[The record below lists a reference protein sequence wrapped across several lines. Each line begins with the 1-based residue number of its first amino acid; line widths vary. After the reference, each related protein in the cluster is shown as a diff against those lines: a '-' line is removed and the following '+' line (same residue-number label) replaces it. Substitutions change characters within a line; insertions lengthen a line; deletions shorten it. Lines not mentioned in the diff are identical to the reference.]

1 MLRTALITLI
11 IIFLSNH
18 IIAQGP
24 CTLQGQTPPLAI
36 PVCGTSAFI
45 QDSVSICNGM
55 AIPVPCNDGIVY
67 LDKNPFWYKFHCFQT
82 GVIGFLVVPNN
93 PLDDYDWMLF
103 DVTGKN
109 PMAVYTDT
117 TCIVAYNWS
126 GVVGNTGTA
135 PNTTDSNSC
144 ASAMDTTNGGI
155 VTPNQTKMPL
165 LIQGHDYLL
174 MVSHFTNTQ
183 VGYQITFGGGNAVI
197 TDTLLPFMKYA
208 RAICDGTTMML
219 VTNKKMRCT
228 SLDSSGSDFSLSPPL
243 ANIIKAT
250 GNCYGGFDFDTIWV
264 NLDRPLPPGKYNLV
278 VNLGADGNT
287 LEDICYNNIPVGS
300 SIPVDVYPMYAT
312 PMDSINVKDSC
323 NPSSVNLVFRRPL
336 KCSSI
341 AADGSDFIVTGPSGV
356 SIANATFT
364 CNSDSTVPIITLHF
378 TQPITVGGN
387 YTVKL
392 VTGTDGNTVID
403 ECSFESIVNQTI
415 QFHVAAPFVNPIQ
428 GIGSICVNGTAT
440 ITNATKFGSWTSSNN
455 QILSI
460 NQSGVVHGLSPG
472 TATITYKAIGA
483 NGCPGFVQS
492 PIVVNPSPIMLPING
507 GRNLCMGSNDTLQTA
522 TTGGQW
528 VSLDNSIATI
538 NPVTGVATP
547 VSFGNTTI
555 RYTVVNQYGC
565 ADSVGV
571 NVSVNPL
578 PVVAPITGANGVCIN
593 NAIQFADNTPKGIWV
608 STDTSLAVIDY
619 QGIIYPTK
627 SGALTIRYIVVSK
640 QGCTDSVSKNITINP
655 LPVIPAIQGTKNVC
669 VGQSIT
675 VSNSLAGGQWVSA
688 DNAIAT
694 IDNAGAITA
703 VQVGRDSVRY
713 IVSSNGCVD
722 SVVTLVN
729 VQPLPFIDTI
739 QGNFPI
745 CINDTE
751 QLMSIPA
758 GGLWTV
764 SPATIVSINNNG
776 WIKGLTAGVTK
787 VTYTITNAFGC
798 KDSVITSLIVKALP
812 SPFFKIPSDICLPDG
827 IGNFKNLSSPNAAS
841 ANYVWDFGDSA
852 NPVNA
857 ISFNAIH
864 QFKQPIQSLGYL
876 IKLTATNS
884 NNCIATFTQWMSADT
899 IHKQPSS
906 SIGSIPAPPEVCIG
920 SPIQLFDNSGSYVT
934 SSIWYL
940 DNNVID
946 TAYTEN
952 YTYSSIGT
960 YWVTHKIIDQNYCLS
975 TPSMVLVTID
985 SFPKVHAGSLQYV
998 MQGSSTTLMPTFIAD
1013 STTYQWV
1020 PSTFLNNSILVN
1032 PICTPQTDITYTLQ
1046 VWNKGGC
1053 MSQDTVRIIVL
1064 NEIKIPNA
1072 FSPNGDGPHDLWEI
1086 PELTKYPDAS
1096 VIVFNR
1102 YGQKVFES
1110 KHGYT
1115 SPWDGKYNGTKVP
1128 VGVYY
1133 FVIKRNESLPVLSG
1147 PLSVFW

>member
-1 MLRTALITLI
+1 MLRTILITLI
-11 IIFLSNH
+11 IIFFTSH
-18 IIAQGP
+18 VVAQGP

-45 QDSVSICNGM
+45 QDSVSICNGS
-55 AIPVPCNDGIVY
+55 AIPVPCQDGIIY

-82 GVIGFLVVPNN
+82 GVIGFFVVPNN
-93 PLDDYDWMLF
+93 QLDDYDWMLF

-109 PMAVYTDT
+109 PMDVYTDT

-144 ASAMDTTNGGI
+144 ASATDTTNGGI
-155 VTPNQTKMPL
+155 TTPNQTKMPL
-165 LIQGHDYLL
+165 LLQSHDYLL

-197 TDTLLPFMKYA
+197 TDTLMPFMKYA

-228 SLDSSGSDFSLSPPL
+228 SLDANGSCFSLSPPT
-243 ANIIKAT
+243 ANIISAV
-250 GNCYGGFDFDTIWV
+250 GNCYGGFDFDTV
-264 NLDRPLPPGKYNLV
+264 RVTLNHPLPPGKYNLV
-278 VNLGADGNT
+278 VNKGSDGNT
-287 LEDICYNNIPVGS
+287 LEDICYNNIPVGAT
-300 SIPVDVYPMYAT
+300 IPVDVYPMFAT

-323 NPSSVNLVFRRPL
+323 NPASVNLVFRRPL

-341 AADGSDFIVTGPSGV
+341 ATDGSDFTVTGPSAV
-356 SIANATFT
+356 SIANTAFT
-364 CNSDSTVPIITLHF
+364 CDSDSTVSTITINF
-378 TQPITVGGN
+378 TQPITVGGD

-403 ECSFESIVNQTI
+403 ECDFQSFANQTI
-415 QFHVAAPFVNPIQ
+415 QFHAAAPFVNPIQ
-428 GIGSICVNGTAT
+428 GISNICVNGTIT
-440 ITNATKFGSWTSSNN
+440 LTNATKFGSWISNN
-455 QILSI
+455 AQIFSI
-460 NQSGVVHGLSPG
+460 NRFGVVQGISAG
-472 TATITYKAIGA
+472 TATVTYKAIGA

-492 PIVVNPSPIMLPING
+492 PIVVNPTPILQPINS
-507 GRNLCMGSNDTLQTA
+507 RNLCLGNNDTIQTA

-528 VSLDNSIATI
+528 VSADNSIATI
-538 NPVTGVATP
+538 NAVTGVATP
-547 VSFGNTTI
+547 VSLGNTII
-555 RYTVVNQYGC
+555 RYTVVNQFGC
-565 ADSVGV
+565 ADSMGV

-578 PVVAPITGANGVCIN
+578 PVVAPITGANAVCIN
-593 NAIQFADNTPKGIWV
+593 NTIPYADNTPKGIWV

-619 QGIIYPTK
+619 QGNIYPTK
-627 SGALTIRYIVVSK
+627 SGTLTIRYIVVSK

-655 LPVIPAIQGTKNVC
+655 LPVIPAIQGAKNVC
-669 VGQSIT
+669 IGQSIT
-675 VSNSLAGGQWVSA
+675 LTNTLSGGQWVSA
-688 DNAIAT
+688 DKAIAT
-694 IDNAGAITA
+694 IDNAGTVTA
-703 VQVGRDSVRY
+703 VRVGRDSVRY
-713 IVSSNGCVD
+713 IVTSNGCVD

-729 VQPLPFIDTI
+729 VQPLPFVDTI
-739 QGNFPI
+739 QGNLPI
-745 CINDTE
+745 CVNDTE

-758 GGLWTV
+758 GGVWTI
-764 SPATIVSINNNG
+764 SPATIASINNNG
-776 WIKGLTAGVTK
+776 WIKGTLAGVTR
-787 VTYTITNAFGC
+787 VTYTVTSVFGC
-798 KDSVITSLIVKALP
+798 KDSVVAALVVKALP
-812 SPFFKIPSDICLPDG
+812 APFFKIPSDICLPDG

-841 ANYVWDFGDSA
+841 AGYVWDFGDST

-857 ISFNAIH
+857 ITFNATH
-864 QFKQPIQSLGYL
+864 QFKQPIQLSGY
-876 IKLTATNS
+876 IVKLTATNS
-884 NNCIATFTQWMSADT
+884 YNCTATYTEWMPADT
-899 IHKQPSS
+899 IHRQPSS
-906 SIGSIPAPPEVCIG
+906 SIGTIPAPPEVCIG

-946 TAYTEN
+946 TSYTEN
-952 YTYSSIGT
+952 YTYPSVGT
-960 YWVTHKIIDQNYCLS
+960 YWITHKIIDQNHCLS
-975 TPSMVLVTID
+975 TPSMVMVTID
-985 SFPKVHAGSLQYV
+985 SFPIVHAGSLQYV
-998 MQGSSTTLMPTFIAD
+998 MQGASTTLMPTFIAD

-1020 PSTFLNNSILVN
+1020 PSTFLNNSTLLN
-1032 PICTPQTDITYTLQ
+1032 PICIPQTDITYTLQ

-1072 FSPNGDGPHDLWEI
+1072 FTPNGDGPHDLWEI

-1110 KHGYT
+1110 SHGYT
-1115 SPWDGKYNGTKVP
+1115 KPWDGKYNGTKVP

-1133 FVIKRNESLPVLSG
+1133 YVIKRNESLPVLSG